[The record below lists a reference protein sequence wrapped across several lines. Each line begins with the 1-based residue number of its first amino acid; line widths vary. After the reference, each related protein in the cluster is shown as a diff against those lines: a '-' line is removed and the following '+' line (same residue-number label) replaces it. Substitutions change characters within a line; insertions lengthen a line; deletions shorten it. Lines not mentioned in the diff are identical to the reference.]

1 MFDKYYKNYWEML
14 SKVVPIPKKFF
25 LDVDWRTKKSAG
37 EQKVGKIWKKYLANV
52 NTILD
57 FGGGSRLTGAML
69 KNLKWNGI
77 YEIVDS
83 SINVQPEYVKL
94 DDVNKKFDMVV
105 CLQVI
110 EHLYFEDF
118 LDLLPQ
124 LSFKLK
130 PGGTLVIGS
139 DHPANSGHL
148 WNVEMGHVK
157 AYPYHNLHQ
166 YLQTSGYKYENSTII
181 LQYMDD
187 QKLSKYLIY
196 LFRKYFYK
204 LLGLSPYMS
213 YVIFITKED

>member
-1 MFDKYYKNYWEML
+1 ML
-14 SKVVPIPKKFF
+14 SKEVPIPKKFF

-83 SINVQPEYVKL
+83 SINVKPEYVKL

-148 WNVEMGHVK
+148 CN
-157 AYPYHNLHQ
+157 
-166 YLQTSGYKYENSTII
+166 
-181 LQYMDD
+181 
-187 QKLSKYLIY
+187 
-196 LFRKYFYK
+196 YFYLK
-204 LLGLSPYMS
+204 DRNQTILRQRFHSNPNYIRKAQLQLLLFLAVLS
-213 YVIFITKED
+213 ILA